1 MKNINIT
8 CKQKHRSTI
17 EASSKL
23 KAHAFI
29 VGQEQDNISSS
40 YDKSQIFNGKMTEL
54 NIWGD
59 LLSEKMIFEMANC
72 QKFPRGN
79 VVSWN
84 KNDYRWN
91 NVTFEEVTEMSFLC
105 RIEKQI
111 IVFPQKKYRKQA
123 TSVCEKQDI
132 RSRKQD
138 IRL

>member
-1 MKNINIT
+1 
-8 CKQKHRSTI
+8 
-17 EASSKL
+17 
-23 KAHAFI
+23 
-29 VGQEQDNISSS
+29 
-40 YDKSQIFNGKMTEL
+40 MT
-54 NIWGD
+54 
-59 LLSEKMIFEMANC
+59 ANC

-123 TSVCEKQDI
+123 TSVCEKHGGSLIVPNSEQENKEI
-132 RSRKQD
+132 IELIKQYKQCCS
-138 IRL
+138 LQKWNT